1 MMLFYA
7 ILGFFFMKAD
17 NQPDPAAFPLQRTE
31 AEWRELLTPEQY
43 RIMREHGT
51 EPPFCSPFADMP
63 GNGIFVCRGCGTPL
77 FSSYDKYDSGTGWPS
92 FTRPVHEQV
101 LGTTVDR
108 RHGMVRTEVHCAVCG
123 SHMGHVFPDGPE
135 PTGLR
140 YCINSACLEFV
151 ELESEAAVRE
161 YVDNWLAENPWH

>member
-17 NQPDPAAFPLQRTE
+17 KQPDPASFPLQRTE

-43 RIMREHGT
+43 RIMRQHGT
-51 EPPFCSPFADMP
+51 EPPFCSPFSDTP
-63 GNGIFVCRGCGTPL
+63 GNGIFTCRGCGTPL
-77 FSSYDKYDSGTGWPS
+77 FNSKDKYDSGTGWPS
-92 FTRPVHEQV
+92 FTRPIDDQV

-123 SHMGHVFPDGPE
+123 SHMGHVFPDGPK

-140 YCINSACLEFV
+140 YCINSACLEFT
-151 ELESEAAVRE
+151 ELENPEAH
-161 YVDNWLAENPWH
+161 ENELHQ

>member
-31 AEWRELLTPEQY
+31 AEWRALLTPEQY
-43 RIMREHGT
+43 RIMRQHGT

-63 GNGIFVCRGCGTPL
+63 GNGIFACRGCGTPL
-77 FSSYDKYDSGTGWPS
+77 FSSDDKYNSGTGWPS
-92 FTRPVHEQV
+92 FTRPIDKQA
-101 LGTTVDR
+101 LGTTIDR

-140 YCINSACLEFV
+140 YCINSACLVFT
-151 ELESEAAVRE
+151 ELENPKAH
-161 YVDNWLAENPWH
+161 ENGLHQ